1 MPVSIVTF
9 TDTEHDIPEGIVSDF
24 LNGSLFRELCTGTLD
39 PPILTLIYI
48 ESMEEFFDDSILD
61 GTATPEQ
68 RDAVMSWLRAIAP
81 NDDTRIRV
89 LAPWS

>member
-1 MPVSIVTF
+1 MPISIVTF
-9 TDTEHDIPEGIVSDF
+9 TYTDHDIPQGVVSDF

-39 PPILTLIYI
+39 PPILTLIDV
-48 ESMEEFFDDSILD
+48 ESMEEFFDEAIFDEI
-61 GTATPEQ
+61 ATEEQ

-81 NDDTRIRV
+81 SDDTNIRV